1 AAARR
6 HRVTPG
12 TLAQAAWALTLAAHA
27 GTRDVVFGTTV
38 SGRPAG
44 LPGAESTVGL
54 FINTVPV
61 RVTALPGEPVGPWLR
76 RIGAAQAG
84 ADEYAHVPLHEI
96 SAGLSGPAALF
107 DSLLVVENY
116 PVATGEAAGHGVTV
130 RELDAVEST
139 NYPLTLTVRPS
150 GSYELTVGYDP
161 ALFDADTAERLT
173 EGFLRALTALAEETG
188 EGNLAA
194 LPLLAGTERARVL
207 GEWSGGLGAV
217 TEDSSVPGAFALR
230 VAATP
235 DAPAVRCGTLTYTYR
250 ELDARADR
258 VAAALRRRGAGAG

>member
-1 AAARR
+1 
-6 HRVTPG
+6 
-12 TLAQAAWALTLAAHA
+12 
-27 GTRDVVFGTTV
+27 RDVVFGTTV

-61 RVTALPGEPVGPWLR
+61 RVTALPGEPVGRWLR
-76 RIGAAQAG
+76 RIGEAQAG

-96 SAGLSGPAALF
+96 PADVPAPAALF
-107 DSLLVVENY
+107 ESLLVVENY

-150 GSYELTVGYDP
+150 ATYELTVGYDP

-173 EGFLRALTALAEETG
+173 EGFLRALTALAEDTG
-188 EGNLAA
+188 EGSLAA
-194 LPLLAGTERARVL
+194 LPLLAGAERERVL
-207 GEWSGGLGAV
+207 GEWSGGLG
-217 TEDSSVPGAFALR
+217 
-230 VAATP
+230 
-235 DAPAVRCGTLTYTYR
+235 
-250 ELDARADR
+250 
-258 VAAALRRRGAGAG
+258 